1 MEPTLPKPTK
11 TGRALRLVAGNLA
24 IFLVIVMTLNLLA
37 AVILEVQFA
46 FRSVFFT
53 TDDRVDLPNYED
65 KGWAKIHFD
74 EFRDLRTEYT
84 PYVVWS
90 RKPYAGRAT
99 TVNAEGDRT
108 HAETSDR
115 PTGVVRFFGG
125 SSMWGSGV
133 SDEGTIPA
141 RFNALF
147 PDYKV
152 HNHGESGFY
161 SRPELARLVNLVN
174 RGEATD
180 LVIFYDGGNDI
191 GSQCRNDVGLNGSTR
206 AGKVKR
212 RVHPG
217 SEIGNTLVGALR
229 EVVNGKFF
237 KRHFLKTE
245 EATMRCDDDPDFA
258 LEIAET
264 LVNNWRIANAIS
276 EIAGAKFLA
285 VLQPLASIG
294 SPRVDHLGYEPTQ
307 PGNTTQRV
315 YERVREIVAA
325 DPSIDWFVDLSR
337 VYDGDEYIFIDGIHA
352 SENGHALVAERL
364 QAVAAD
370 LLARRASEGAH

>member
-1 MEPTLPKPTK
+1 MEPTLPEPTK
-11 TGRALRLVAGNLA
+11 SGRALRLVAGNLA
-24 IFLVIVMTLNLLA
+24 IFLGIVMTLNLVA
-37 AVILEVQFA
+37 AVILEAQFA

-53 TDDRVDLPNYED
+53 TDDRADLPNYED
-65 KGWAKIHFD
+65 KEEAEVLFD

-99 TVNAEGDRT
+99 TVNAEGDRV
-108 HAETSDR
+108 HAETTHR
-115 PTGVVRFFGG
+115 PIGAVRFFGG

-174 RGEATD
+174 LGEPTD

-217 SEIGNTLVGALR
+217 SEIGNTLFGALL

-245 EATMRCDDDPDFA
+245 EATMRCDEDPVFT

-276 EIAGAKFLA
+276 EVAGADFLA
-285 VLQPLASIG
+285 VLQPLANVG
-294 SPRVDHLGYEPTQ
+294 NPRIDHLDFEPVQ
-307 PGNTTQRV
+307 PGNTSQRV
-315 YERVREIVAA
+315 YGRVREIVAR

-337 VYDGDEYIFIDGIHA
+337 AYDGDEYIFIDGIHA
-352 SENGHALVAERL
+352 SENGHVLVARHLSE
-364 QAVAAD
+364 VATPI
-370 LLARRASEGAH
+370 LAQRTTKGTE